1 MNYSLFSTQSSEAG
15 FRLHSVEI
23 YNWGTFDRYVCGISP
38 EGSTTLLTGANGS
51 GKTTYVDAILTLLVP
66 ERRKRLYNQSSGAM
80 GKNERTEESYV
91 LGEYGDIEEE
101 GRVGKITQHLRE
113 NRQETYSILLAVF
126 RNEDQFVTLAQTRWF
141 AGSELKRSYL
151 IAHKPLGIEKDIL
164 PLDPSGLWR
173 KRLKARHKVGNREM
187 VEFFDS
193 PGPYAQKFSRIFGMR
208 SEKALTLFSQTVG
221 LKVLGNLDDF
231 IRNHMLEES
240 NVEEEFFRL
249 KENYTTLLNAHR
261 AIEKAEEQ
269 LQLLAPVV
277 EKARQLDEI
286 SADQVRLSG
295 LERAIPP
302 WFAVRKKELLNIEI
316 ERQERQTKKLVDDL
330 ETLNAEIKIDRA
342 KERDLD
348 FDIRSDETGRRIQEL
363 EKDIRVLVGEKQ
375 KREKKLK
382 GYNEKASKA
391 RMCESPDEALF
402 AQQIEFAVKRS
413 REIDDELPS
422 LTNRQAVKLA
432 ERQNLAT
439 TFEEKAAELKK
450 LEIQKNNITGRVAE
464 IRREILDHVGATEAE
479 IPFVG
484 ELIQVLPRERQHWES
499 AIEKVLHNFALLLIV
514 PEEYY
519 KKVNR
524 YVNDTNLKG
533 RIVYH
538 RFKPERFLNDL
549 IPPPENSLFSKIEI
563 RRDSPYAEWVEN
575 RIRTDYSFV
584 CTDDLDIFSGCDKG
598 VTAHGLVKNRSRHEK
613 DDRPH
618 VLSRDNY
625 VLGWDTKEKI
635 RYTKEVLKE
644 LDGKIKAADQETGQL
659 EKRRKRLDAE
669 KGALIAFRQFDT
681 FAEIDWRSVAIEIQ
695 KLEQDK
701 ALLEKSSDRINEL
714 KKQQSALI
722 GVIREKEGREKGLT
736 VAHHDAVGYLD
747 NCREGLKTALDVL
760 DAHKEDSLTETFS
773 ALEEFFGFDAL
784 GHELHTI
791 DMVAERC
798 VSDMASRIRSKERE
812 KSEVTSKLEGVM
824 REFRRPSD
832 EELLRRFPDWL
843 SDTHKLSDSVT
854 FVSEY
859 LEMHERI
866 SGQELSEHK
875 NRFKKYL
882 NEDMITRIAD
892 FQTMLHSQE
901 EAIVENI
908 EALNRSLKRIDFRNN
923 PKTYIQLK
931 EAKTRSPNIREF
943 QMKLRE
949 WKPNL
954 AEYERTRDDS
964 ILEQSFLKIQAL
976 IEELSTRESWRREVT
991 DVRNWLEFNAKEF
1004 YREDDRV
1011 FRTYENT
1018 GKLSGGEKAQLTYTI
1033 LGSAIAYQFG
1043 ISRDGLDTR
1052 SFRFICVDESFSNQD
1067 DEKSTYLMD
1076 LCKQLH
1082 LQLLVVTPNDKTH
1095 IVEPY
1100 IARVHFVQRKNNRN
1114 SLIYDMPIAQYL
1126 AEKTEMAGLM

>member
-1 MNYSLFSTQSSEAG
+1 MNYSLFSTQSLEAG

-66 ERRKRLYNQSSGAM
+66 ERKKRHYNQSSGATR
-80 GKNERTEESYV
+80 KDERSEESYV

-101 GRVGKITQHLRE
+101 GRVGKITQRLRP

-141 AGSELKRSYL
+141 SGSELKRSYL
-151 IAHKPLGIEKDIL
+151 IAHKQLGLEKDIL

-173 KRLKARHKVGNREM
+173 KRLKERFKAGNRDM

-193 PGPYAQKFSRIFGMR
+193 PGPYAQKFYRLFGMR

-269 LQLLAPVV
+269 LRLLGPVV
-277 EKARQLDEI
+277 EKARHLDEL
-286 SADQVRLSG
+286 AAEHVRLSG
-295 LERAIPP
+295 LELAIPP
-302 WFAVRKKELLNIEI
+302 WFAIRKKDLLEVEI
-316 ERQERQTKKLVDDL
+316 ERQERQAKKLTGDL
-330 ETLNAEIKIDRA
+330 EALTTEIESDRA
-342 KERDLD
+342 RERDLD
-348 FDIRSDETGRRIQEL
+348 FDIRKDETGRRIQEL
-363 EKDIRVLVGEKQ
+363 EKTISALAADKQ
-375 KREKKLK
+375 KRNKRLE
-382 GYNEKASKA
+382 GYNDKALKA
-391 RMCESPDEALF
+391 RMRENPDEALF
-402 AQQIEFAVKRS
+402 VHQIEEAEKRG
-413 REIDDELPS
+413 RDIDGELPS
-422 LTNRQAVKLA
+422 LTARQADRLA
-432 ERQNLAT
+432 EKKLLT
-439 TFEEKAAELKK
+439 TSFDEKAAELKE
-450 LEIQKNNITGRVAE
+450 LEGQKNNITGRVAE
-464 IRREILDHVGATEAE
+464 IRRQILEHVGATEAD

-484 ELIQVLPRERQHWES
+484 ELIQVLPRERQHWEG
-499 AIEKVLHNFALLLIV
+499 AIEKVLHNFALRLIV
-514 PEEYY
+514 PEKYY
-519 KKVNR
+519 KDVNR
-524 YVNDTNLKG
+524 YVNDTNLRG

-538 RFKPERFLNDL
+538 RVKPERFLNDL
-549 IPPPENSLFSKIEI
+549 ISQPEDSLFSKIEI

-575 RIRTDYSFV
+575 RIRTDYDYV
-584 CTDDLDIFSGCDKG
+584 CTDDLNIFSGCDKG
-598 VTAHGLVKNRSRHEK
+598 ATSQGLVKNRSRHEK

-618 VLSRDNY
+618 VLTRDNY

-635 RYTKEVLKE
+635 RHTREVLKE
-644 LDGKIKAADQETGQL
+644 LDRKIKAADQELDQL
-659 EKRRKRLDAE
+659 KRQQARLNAE
-669 KGALIAFRQFDT
+669 MKALIAFRQCDT
-681 FAEIDWRSVAIEIQ
+681 FAEIDWQSVAIEIQ

-701 ALLEKSSDRINEL
+701 ALLEKSNDRINEL
-714 KKQQSALI
+714 KRQQAALKS
-722 GVIREKEGREKGLT
+722 VIDEKVEREKGLT
-736 VAHHDAVGYLD
+736 VAHHDADRYL
-747 NCREGLKTALDVL
+747 NQCREALIAALGVL
-760 DAHKEDSLTETFS
+760 DAHKGDSLTVTFS
-773 ALEEFFGFDAL
+773 VLEEFFGFDAQ
-784 GHELHTI
+784 GHDLHSI
-791 DMVAERC
+791 DAVAERC
-798 VSDMASRIRSKERE
+798 VSSMASRIRSIERE
-812 KSEVTSKLEGVM
+812 KGEVIARLEGVM
-824 REFRRPSD
+824 REFKRPSD

-843 SDTHKLSDSVT
+843 SDTHKLADSVT

-859 LEMHERI
+859 REMHERI

-892 FQTMLHSQE
+892 FQTMLHGQE
-901 EAIVENI
+901 EAIIENI
-908 EALNRSLKRIDFRNN
+908 DALNKSLKRIDFRNN

-931 EAKTRSPNIREF
+931 ENRVRTKNIHDF
-943 QMKLRE
+943 QIKLRE
-949 WKPNL
+949 WKPNQ
-954 AEYERTRDDS
+954 AEYERTKDDS
-964 ILEQSFLKIQAL
+964 ILERSFLKIQAL
-976 IEELSTRESWRREVT
+976 IEELSTKEAWRREVT
-991 DVRNWLEFNAKEF
+991 DVRNWLEFTAKEF
-1004 YREDDRV
+1004 CREDDRV

-1100 IARVHFVQRKNNRN
+1100 IARVHFVQRKNNLN
-1114 SLIYDMPIAQYL
+1114 SLIYDMPIAQYQ
-1126 AEKTEMAGLM
+1126 AEKQKWQA

>member
-1 MNYSLFSTQSSEAG
+1 MNYSLFSTQSTEAG
-15 FRLHSVEI
+15 FRLHSIEI
-23 YNWGTFDRYVCGISP
+23 FNWGTFDRYVCGISP

-66 ERRKRLYNQSSGAM
+66 ERKKRLYNQSSGAT

-101 GRVGKITQHLRE
+101 GRVGKITQRLRE

-164 PLDPSGLWR
+164 PLDPSGQWR
-173 KRLKARHKVGNREM
+173 KRLRVQLKTGNREM

-193 PGPYAQKFSRIFGMR
+193 PGPYAQKFCRIFGMR

-269 LQLLAPVV
+269 LRLLEPVV
-277 EKARQLDEI
+277 EKTRRLGDL
-286 SADQVRLSG
+286 SAEQACLSG
-295 LERAIPP
+295 LDRAIPP
-302 WFAVRKKELLNIEI
+302 WFAVRKKELLEVEI
-316 ERQERQTKKLVDDL
+316 ERKDSEQKNLVDEL
-330 ETLNAEIKIDRA
+330 EILKGKIENDRSR
-342 KERDLD
+342 ERDLD
-348 FDIRSDETGRRIQEL
+348 FDIRNDETGRRIQEL
-363 EKDIRVLVGEKQ
+363 EKEIRVLGGEKQ
-375 KREKKLK
+375 KRDKKLK
-382 GYNEKASKA
+382 GYNEKAIKA
-391 RMCESPDEALF
+391 GMCENPDESLF
-402 AQQIEFAVKRS
+402 ARQIECAGKRAT
-413 REIDDELPS
+413 EIDEELPG
-422 LTNRQAVKLA
+422 LTARQAEKLA
-432 ERQNLAT
+432 EKKALT
-439 TFEEKAAELKK
+439 TAYDEKAGELRE
-450 LEIQKNNITGRVAE
+450 LETQKNNIIGRVAE
-464 IRREILDHVGATEAE
+464 IRREILEHVGASEEE

-484 ELIQVLPRERQHWES
+484 ELIQVLPRERQHWEGS
-499 AIEKVLHNFALLLIV
+499 IEKVLHNFALRLIV
-514 PEEYY
+514 PEKYY
-519 KKVNR
+519 SDVNR
-524 YVNDTNLKG
+524 YVNDTNLRG

-538 RFKPERFLNDL
+538 RFKPERFLNDM
-549 IPPPENSLFSKIEI
+549 IPQPEDSLFSKIEI
-563 RRDSPYAEWVEN
+563 RRDSHYAEWVEY

-584 CTDDLDIFSGCDKG
+584 CTDDLNVFSGCDKG
-598 VTAHGLVKNRSRHEK
+598 ITAQGLVKNLSRHEK

-618 VLSRDNY
+618 VLTRANY
-625 VLGWDTKEKI
+625 VLGWDTKEKS
-635 RYTKEVLKE
+635 RHTKEVLKE
-644 LDGKIKAADQETGQL
+644 LDKKIKASDLDIEQL
-659 EKRRKRLDAE
+659 KKRQKRLNSE
-669 KGALIAFRQFDT
+669 KEALTFFQQFET
-681 FAEIDWRSVAIEIQ
+681 FSEIDWQSLAIEIQ
-695 KLEQDK
+695 KLERDK
-701 ALLEKSSDRINEL
+701 ALLEKSSNRINEL
-714 KKQQSALI
+714 KKQQAELKRVI
-722 GVIREKEGREKGLT
+722 EEGVLRERGLT
-736 VAHHDAVGYLD
+736 LTRHDTVRYLEK
-747 NCREGLKTALDVL
+747 CRGDLKGAQGVL
-760 DAHKEDSLTETFS
+760 DTHRGMPLLETFN
-773 ALEEFFGFDAL
+773 ALEEFFGFDAH
-784 GHELHTI
+784 GHDLHTI
-791 DMVAERC
+791 DAVAERC
-798 VSDMASRIRSKERE
+798 VSTMASRIRSNERE
-812 KSEVTSKLEGVM
+812 KNDVISRLEGVM

-843 SDTHKLSDSVT
+843 SDTHKLSDSAT

-892 FQTMLHSQE
+892 FQTMLYGQE

-908 EALNRSLKRIDFRNN
+908 EELNKSLKRIDFRNN

-931 EAKTRSPNIREF
+931 ETKTRSPNIREF
-943 QMKLRE
+943 QTKLRE

-954 AEYERTRDDS
+954 AEFERTRDES
-964 ILEQSFLKIQAL
+964 ILEKSFLKIQTL
-976 IEELSTRESWRREVT
+976 IEELSARETWRREVT
-991 DVRNWLEFNAKEF
+991 DVRNWLEFTAKEF
-1004 YREDDRV
+1004 RREDDRV
-1011 FRTYENT
+1011 FRTYDNT

-1043 ISRDGLDTR
+1043 IRRDGLDTR

-1114 SLIYDMPIAQYL
+1114 SLIYDMPIAQFQ
-1126 AEKTEMAGLM
+1126 AEKQKWQA

>member
-15 FRLHSVEI
+15 FRLHNVEI
-23 YNWGTFDRYVCGISP
+23 YNWGTFDRYVCDISP

-66 ERRKRLYNQSSGAM
+66 ERKKRLYNQSSGATR
-80 GKNERTEESYV
+80 KDERTEESYV

-101 GRVGKITQHLRE
+101 GRVGKITQRLRP
-113 NRQETYSILLAVF
+113 NRTEVYSILLAVF

-141 AGSELKRSYL
+141 AGSELKRSYM

-164 PLDPSGLWR
+164 PLDPTGQWR
-173 KRLKARHKVGNREM
+173 KRLKERFKAGSREM

-193 PGPYAQKFSRIFGMR
+193 PGPYAQKFCRIFGMR

-269 LQLLAPVV
+269 LRLLGPVV
-277 EKARQLDEI
+277 EKARRLDEL
-286 SADQVRLSG
+286 SAEQVRLSG

-302 WFAVRKKELLNIEI
+302 WFSVRKKDLLEVEI
-316 ERQERQTKKLVDDL
+316 ERQERQAQKLADDL
-330 ETLNAEIKIDRA
+330 ETLTAEIGSDRA
-342 KERDLD
+342 RERDLD
-348 FDIRSDETGRRIQEL
+348 FDIRKDETGQRIQGL
-363 EKDIRVLVGEKQ
+363 ENAIHDLEADKQ

-382 GYNEKASKA
+382 GYNDKASKA
-391 RMCESPDEALF
+391 RMRENPDEALF
-402 AQQIEFAVKRS
+402 VHQIEEAEKRG
-413 REIDDELPS
+413 RDIDKELPG
-422 LTNRQAVKLA
+422 LTARQADRLA
-432 ERQNLAT
+432 EKKLLT
-439 TFEEKAAELKK
+439 TAFEEKATDLKEL
-450 LEIQKNNITGRVAE
+450 EGQKNNITGRVAE
-464 IRREILDHVGATEAE
+464 IRRQILEHVGATEAD

-484 ELIQVLPRERQHWES
+484 ELIQVLPRERQHWEG
-499 AIEKVLHNFALLLIV
+499 AIEKVLHNFALRLIV
-514 PEEYY
+514 PEKYY
-519 KKVNR
+519 KDVNR
-524 YVNDTNLKG
+524 YVNDTNLRG

-538 RFKPERFLNDL
+538 RVKPERFLNDL
-549 IPPPENSLFSKIEI
+549 IPQPEDSLFSKIEI

-575 RIRTDYSFV
+575 RIRTDYDYL
-584 CTDDLDIFSGCDKG
+584 CTDDLDIFSECDKG
-598 VTAHGLVKNRSRHEK
+598 VTSQGLVKNRSRHEK

-618 VLSRDNY
+618 VLTRDNY

-635 RYTKEVLKE
+635 RHTREVLKE
-644 LDGKIKAADQETGQL
+644 LDRKIKAANQELDQL
-659 EKRRKRLDAE
+659 KRHQARLSAE
-669 KGALIAFRQFDT
+669 KEALIAFRQFDT
-681 FAEIDWRSVAIEIQ
+681 FAEIDWQSIAIKIQ

-714 KKQQSALI
+714 KRQQAALKS
-722 GVIREKEGREKGLT
+722 VIDEKVERERGLT
-736 VAHHDAVGYLD
+736 VAHHDADRYLTQ
-747 NCREGLKTALDVL
+747 CREALKTALGVL
-760 DAHKEDSLTETFS
+760 DAHKGGSLTEIFS
-773 ALEEFFGFDAL
+773 ALEEFFGFDAQ
-784 GHELHTI
+784 GHDLHSI
-791 DMVAERC
+791 DAVAERC
-798 VSDMASRIRSKERE
+798 VSSMASRIRSNERD
-812 KSEVTSKLEGVM
+812 KGEVISRLEGVM
-824 REFRRPSD
+824 REFKRPSD

-892 FQTMLHSQE
+892 FQTMLHGQE

-931 EAKTRSPNIREF
+931 ENRVRAKNIHEF
-943 QMKLRE
+943 QIKLRE

-954 AEYERTRDDS
+954 AEYERTKDDT

-976 IEELSTRESWRREVT
+976 IEELSTKEAWRREVT
-991 DVRNWLEFNAKEF
+991 DVRNWLEFTAKEF
-1004 YREDDRV
+1004 YREGDRV
-1011 FRTYENT
+1011 FRTYDNT

-1114 SLIYDMPIAQYL
+1114 SLIYDMPIAQYQ
-1126 AEKTEMAGLM
+1126 AEKQKWQT

>member
-66 ERRKRLYNQSSGAM
+66 ERKKRLYNQSSGATR
-80 GKNERTEESYV
+80 KDERTEESYV

-101 GRVGKITQHLRE
+101 GGLGKVTQRLRP

-141 AGSELKRSYL
+141 SGSELKRSYL
-151 IAHKPLGIEKDIL
+151 IAHKPLTIEKDIL

-173 KRLKARHKVGNREM
+173 KRLKERFKAGSREM

-193 PGPYAQKFSRIFGMR
+193 PGPYAQKFSRLFGMR
-208 SEKALTLFSQTVG
+208 SPKALTLFSQTVG

-240 NVEEEFFRL
+240 TVEDEFFKL

-269 LQLLAPVV
+269 LRLLGPVV
-277 EKARQLDEI
+277 EKARRLDEL
-286 SADQVRLSG
+286 SAEQVRLSG
-295 LERAIPP
+295 LERAITP
-302 WFAVRKKELLNIEI
+302 WFSLRKKDLLEAEI
-316 ERQERQTKKLVDDL
+316 ERQERELKRLAGNL
-330 ETLNAEIKIDRA
+330 EMLEAEIKSDRS

-348 FDIRSDETGRRIQEL
+348 IDIRNDETGRRIQEL
-363 EKDIRVLVGEKQ
+363 EKEIHFFAGEKQ
-375 KREKKLK
+375 KKEKKLK
-382 GYNEKASKA
+382 GYNEKAIKA
-391 RMCESPDEALF
+391 RMCENPDEVLF
-402 AQQIEFAVKRS
+402 TQQIEVAAKRVS
-413 REIDDELPS
+413 EIDDELPS
-422 LTNRQAVKLA
+422 VTKRQGVKLV
-432 ERQNLAT
+432 ERQTLDTAYS
-439 TFEEKAAELKK
+439 EKSAELKA
-450 LEIQKNNITGRVAE
+450 LEGQKYNITGRVAE
-464 IRREILDHVGATEAE
+464 IRRDILEHVGATEAE

-484 ELIQVLPRERQHWES
+484 ELIQVLPRERQHWEG
-499 AIEKVLHNFALLLIV
+499 AIEKVLHTFALRLIV
-514 PEEYY
+514 PEKYY
-519 KKVNR
+519 KDVNR

-533 RIVYH
+533 RIVYD

-549 IPPPENSLFSKIEI
+549 IPQPENSLFSKVEI

-575 RIRTDYSFV
+575 RIRTDYNFV
-584 CTDDLDIFSGCDKG
+584 CTDDLDIFSACDKG
-598 VTAHGLVKNRSRHEK
+598 VTSQGLMKNRSRHEK

-635 RYTKEVLKE
+635 RHTKEVLKD
-644 LDGKIKAADQETGQL
+644 LDRQIKAADQEAGQL

-669 KGALIAFRQFDT
+669 KDALIVFRQLDV
-681 FAEIDWRSVAIEIQ
+681 FAEIDWQSVAIEIQ
-695 KLEQDK
+695 KLERDK
-701 ALLEKSSDRINEL
+701 VLLEKSSDRINEL
-714 KKQQSALI
+714 KMQQAELI
-722 GVIREKEGREKGLT
+722 KVIEEKEAKKEAVAIARSNLDGDLMKRREELRMSQ
-736 VAHHDAVGYLD
+736 A
-747 NCREGLKTALDVL
+747 VL
-760 DAHKEDSLTETFS
+760 DSHKGIELLGTYR
-773 ALEEFFGFDAL
+773 ALEEFFGFDAH
-784 GHELHTI
+784 GHDLYTI
-791 DMVAERC
+791 DAVAEQSVRT
-798 VSDMASRIRSKERE
+798 MATRIRSNERD
-812 KSEVTSKLEGVM
+812 KGEVISRLEGVM
-824 REFRRPSD
+824 REFKRPSD

-859 LEMHERI
+859 LEMFERI

-875 NRFKKYL
+875 SRFKKYL

-892 FQTMLHSQE
+892 FQTMLYGQE

-908 EALNRSLKRIDFRNN
+908 EALNKSLKRIDFRSN

-931 EAKTRSPNIREF
+931 ESRVRTKNIHDF
-943 QMKLRE
+943 QTKLRE

-954 AEYERTRDDS
+954 AEYERTKDDA
-964 ILEQSFLKIQAL
+964 ILEQSFLKIQML
-976 IEELSTRESWRREVT
+976 IEELSTKEAWRREVT
-991 DVRNWLEFNAKEF
+991 DVRNWLEFTAKEF
-1004 YREDDRV
+1004 CREDDRV

-1114 SLIYDMPIAQYL
+1114 SLIYDMPIAQYQL
-1126 AEKTEMAGLM
+1126 EKQKWQV